1 MIIEET
7 QRLCRMRAVQPVT
20 TQQDQFVSQV
30 FLVPKKDGSQRPVVN
45 LRSLNYLIAKK
56 KFKMEGARSIRDLI
70 RKGDW
75 MAMIDLK
82 DAYLSVPI
90 LARHRRYLRFS
101 WEGQLYEFQCLPFG
115 LCSAPRVFTKLL
127 KPVMSVLRQK
137 GFRSLIYLDDMS
149 GNEPVPDRTGNRDPG
164 DPLSSPTSWIL

>member
-1 MIIEET
+1 MEIPARGEKERMITKEI
-7 QRLCRMRAVQPVT
+7 QRLCRMRAVQLVT

-75 MAMIDLK
+75 MATI
-82 DAYLSVPI
+82 
-90 LARHRRYLRFS
+90 
-101 WEGQLYEFQCLPFG
+101 
-115 LCSAPRVFTKLL
+115 
-127 KPVMSVLRQK
+127 
-137 GFRSLIYLDDMS
+137 
-149 GNEPVPDRTGNRDPG
+149 
-164 DPLSSPTSWIL
+164 